1 MKPIHYIFV
10 THVFLLILACTNFSV
25 VVGFIGEDHSFS
37 INYWT
42 YSYQS
47 GFGYEYKS
55 EYSLLQVFAYMAAYG
70 IGVILFFFAR
80 KHGMPVVNILGTGLC
95 IIGLISFL
103 VEGSH
108 WVSTHHYSWIASFP
122 VVMLILW
129 IVLAIGMFKEYK
141 KHQHS
146 TPQDPA
152 AK

>member
-25 VVGFIGEDHSFS
+25 VGFIGEGQSFS

-42 YSYQS
+42 YSYRS

-55 EYSLLQVFAYMAAYG
+55 EYSLPQVFAYMAAYG
-70 IGVILFFFAR
+70 IGVILFVFAR

-122 VVMLILW
+122 VVMLVLW
-129 IVLAIGMFKEYK
+129 IFLAIGMFKEHK

-146 TPQDPA
+146 TPQDSF
-152 AK
+152 